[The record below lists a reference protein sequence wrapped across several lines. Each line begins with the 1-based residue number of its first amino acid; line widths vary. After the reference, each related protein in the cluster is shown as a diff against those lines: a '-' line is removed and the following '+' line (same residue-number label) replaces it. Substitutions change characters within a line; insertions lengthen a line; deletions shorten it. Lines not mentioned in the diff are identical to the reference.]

1 MLVLTP
7 EGRALVDRATDALNT
22 EVFADPALAED
33 DMVELVRILARFRKD
48 AGDFTD
54 PRPIPDPL

>member
-1 MLVLTP
+1 MALLVSP
-7 EGRALVDRATDALNT
+7 MALAPAVLNGFSSGT
-22 EVFADPALAED
+22 DPALAED